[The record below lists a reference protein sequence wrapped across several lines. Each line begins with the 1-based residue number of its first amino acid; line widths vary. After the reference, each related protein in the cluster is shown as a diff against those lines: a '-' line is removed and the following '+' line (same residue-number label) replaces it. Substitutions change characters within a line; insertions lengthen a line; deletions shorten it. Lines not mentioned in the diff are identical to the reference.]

1 LLQFRTYDPVAT
13 MPTNLP
19 PDFFEAEKR
28 YRLAKSPA
36 EKIACLEEMLS
47 IIPKHK
53 GTDHIRADYR
63 RQISRLKTEG
73 RTQKGGS
80 IHVSAFR
87 INKEGAG
94 QIVVL
99 GPTNVGKS
107 ALVEALTNATP
118 EVAATPFTTWKPTPG
133 MMLVD
138 NVQIQ
143 LIDTPPLDRD
153 YLEPEL
159 IDLIRRSDLIL
170 LVLDLQTHPDQQLEQ
185 TIEILGQNSIIP
197 EHMRDKASADQYV
210 WYVPIIVLANKCDD
224 ESFDEICQIF
234 RELVQDEWPIISV
247 SASTGR
253 NLDQLRRAVFD
264 QLDLIRVYSKAPD
277 EEPDFSEPVVLKKGA
292 TLEEFAKEIHKD
304 FLEKLKFA
312 KVWGSSA
319 FDGQMV
325 QRDYTLQDGDVV
337 ELRI

>member
-1 LLQFRTYDPVAT
+1 

-19 PDFFEAEKR
+19 PDFYEVEKR
-28 YRLAKSPA
+28 FRLAKSPA

-63 RQISRLKTEG
+63 RQISKL
-73 RTQKGGS
+73 RTAARSQKGGS

-87 INKEGAG
+87 IDREGPG
-94 QIVVL
+94 QVVVL

-118 EVAATPFTTWKPTPG
+118 EVAPTPYTTWRPTPG

-143 LIDTPPLDRD
+143 LIDTPPLDRE

-159 IDLIRRSDLIL
+159 VDLIRRSDLIL
-170 LVLDLQTHPDQQLEQ
+170 VVLDLQTHPDQQLET
-185 TIEILGQNSIIP
+185 TIEILKQNRIVP
-197 EHMRDKASADQYV
+197 LHLKDGVEEEQYV
-210 WYVPIIVLANKCDD
+210 WYVPVIVLTNKCDD
-224 ESFDEICQIF
+224 ENLDEICQIF
-234 RELVQDEWPIISV
+234 RELLEDEWPILSV

-253 NLDQLRRAVFD
+253 NLDQLRQAVFESL
-264 QLDLIRVYSKAPD
+264 QLIRVYSKAPD
-277 EEPDFSEPVVLKKGA
+277 EEPDLSEPVVMKEGA
-292 TLEEFAKEIHKD
+292 TLEEFTKEIHKD
-304 FLEKLKFA
+304 FHEKLKFA
-312 KVWGSSA
+312 KVWGSTA

-325 QRDYTLQDGDVV
+325 QRDYILKDGDVV
-337 ELRI
+337 ELHI